1 MNTFTVSSRD
11 LFVKCDKLSRVIN
24 SKNSLP
30 VLDNFL
36 FNVAEGEMRI
46 SASDS
51 EHFAT
56 GTLEVTGVEESFA
69 FGLNARNMV
78 SALKELPEQPLTFE
92 VDETTC
98 TIRYANGHFNLPVA
112 DVTDYPLFPKMVD
125 AASMTVSFETLK
137 RILTKCP
144 AFAANDELRPVMN
157 SVCFDYA
164 DNHLN
169 AVASDGHA
177 LIKVSESCTTHEAN
191 GRFLMSVK
199 TAKLTESFMD
209 KEGEDIT
216 INHDSRNSYAKI
228 GSYELTAR
236 LIEGKYPN
244 YAVVIPMNYK
254 DYVEFDRKEM
264 MSVARRVGV
273 FANSASQLL
282 KVSVSGMEMSVRGE
296 DMDFAT
302 KAEANLMVAKYGND
316 LTIGL
321 KSTIMLTILNSFN
334 CERINMQYLDS
345 SRAVVYRASEEDATW
360 SQLILQMPMMLN
372 D

>member
-11 LFVKCDKLSRVIN
+11 LYVKCDKLSRVIN

-36 FNVAEGEMRI
+36 FNVTEGEMRI

-56 GTLEVTGVEESFA
+56 GTLDVTGVDESFA
-69 FGLNARNMV
+69 FGLNARNIV
-78 SALKELPEQPLTFE
+78 SALKELPEQPLTVE
-92 VDETTC
+92 VDDTAC

-112 DVTDYPLFPKMVD
+112 DVKEYPLFPEMRD
-125 AASMTVSFETLK
+125 AAAVTVSFETLK
-137 RILTKCP
+137 RILSKCP

-157 SVCFDYA
+157 GICFDYA
-164 DNHLN
+164 SDSLN
-169 AVASDGHA
+169 AVASDGHS
-177 LIKVSESCTTHEAN
+177 LIKLTEACTTHEAE
-191 GRFLMSVK
+191 GRFLMSIK
-199 TAKLTESFMD
+199 TAKLTDSFME

-216 INHDSRNSYAKI
+216 ISHDSRNSYVKI

-236 LIEGKYPN
+236 LIEGNYPN
-244 YAVVIPMNYK
+244 YNAVIPVNYK
-254 DYVEFDRKEM
+254 DYVEFDRKEL

-273 FANSASQLL
+273 FANVASQLL
-282 KVSVSGMEMSVRGE
+282 KVAVSGMEMNVSGE
-296 DMDFAT
+296 DMDFST
-302 KAEANLMVAKYGND
+302 KAQATLMVSKFGNN

-321 KSTIMLTILNSFN
+321 KSTIMQTILNAFS
-334 CERINMQYLDS
+334 CERINMQYLDA
-345 SRAVVYRASEEDATW
+345 SRAVIYRPAEPEEGW

>member
-1 MNTFTVSSRD
+1 MNTFIVSSRE
-11 LFVKCDKLSRVIN
+11 LFTKCEKLARVIN

-36 FNVAEGEMRI
+36 FNVSEGEMRI

-56 GTLEVTGVEESFA
+56 GTLEVTGVDNPFV
-69 FGLNARNMV
+69 FGLNARTMV
-78 SALKELPEQPLTFE
+78 AALKELAEQPLTVE
-92 VDETTC
+92 VDGTTC

-112 DVTDYPLFPKMVD
+112 DVTEYPVFPKMKD
-125 AASMTVSFETLK
+125 AAEVTVSFDTLK
-137 RILTKCP
+137 RILSKCP

-164 DNHLN
+164 DNRLN

-177 LIKVSESCTTHEAN
+177 LIKLTEACTTHESK
-191 GRFLMSVK
+191 GLFMMSIK
-199 TAKLTESFMD
+199 TAKLTDSFMD
-209 KEGEDIT
+209 KEGEDVT
-216 INHDSRNSYAKI
+216 ICHDTRNSYVKI

-244 YAVVIPMNYK
+244 YNAVIPVNYN

-264 MSVARRVGV
+264 ISVARRVGV
-273 FANSASQLL
+273 FANTASQLL
-282 KVSVSGMEMSVRGE
+282 KVAVSGMEMNVSGE
-296 DMDFAT
+296 DMDFST
-302 KAEANLMVAKYGND
+302 KAQATLMVSKSGKD

-321 KSTIMLTILNSFN
+321 KSTIMQTILNAFS
-334 CERINMQYLDS
+334 CERISLQYMDA
-345 SRAVVYRASEEDATW
+345 SRAVIYRPADPEEGW
-360 SQLILQMPMMLN
+360 SQLVLQMPMMLN
-372 D
+372 E